1 MVGESPAEIPECC
14 QAFSTDPFE
23 FHTLETSAK
32 SRLHLL
38 YRVEAPRQAD
48 KNDKMGVVSDT
59 WIPGDVWESI
69 RDVLEVLAPSICP
82 SAKLVRTTS
91 YNSSNASYNPKPN
104 GF

>member
-1 MVGESPAEIPECC
+1 MVGESPAEVPECC

-48 KNDKMGVVSDT
+48 NNDKMGVVSDT

-82 SAKLVRTTS
+82 SAKLVRMTS